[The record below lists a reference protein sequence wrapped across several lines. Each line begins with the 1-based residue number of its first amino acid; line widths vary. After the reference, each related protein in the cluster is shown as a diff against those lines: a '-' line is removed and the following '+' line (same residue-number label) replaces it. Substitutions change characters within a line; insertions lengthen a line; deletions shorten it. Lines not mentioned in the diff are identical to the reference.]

1 VSAGVVEPD
10 SDDQP
15 LWRKLFGPA
24 LMVAFLVFVFGW
36 FLPRLI
42 DYRAVLDT
50 LLDLAAGEFLV
61 LVALGTVRLAAEA
74 WIYVALIPGL
84 PLGKS
89 LQAFLAST
97 TVATFM
103 PYPADL
109 VVRFGMYRVWGI
121 DATAAGVGIMT
132 AGFWTIGVK
141 LVLPVLGLIVLV
153 VNGVASDD
161 VVTLAFLAI
170 GVLVAVFVVILA
182 AVRSEG
188 FVRWLGRA
196 AAGLWAW
203 LTGLFNR
210 PVDEDFTAV
219 TEEKFSEFR
228 AQTVDV
234 VRSGW
239 VPATAATVASQAIWY
254 VILVVS
260 LRFMGVPADAV
271 SLEAAF
277 VAFCLAQ
284 LASFFP
290 TPGGVG
296 ATEAVYVMVLTIP
309 TEGAFADEIAAA
321 AFLVRIFTWLLP
333 IIYGAPALL
342 LFNRKQKA
350 TAT

>member
-1 VSAGVVEPD
+1 MVEPD

-141 LVLPVLGLIVLV
+141 LVLPVLGLIVLI

-188 FVRWLGRA
+188 SSAGWAGPPQASGRGSPA
-196 AAGLWAW
+196 CS
-203 LTGLFNR
+203 TGPSTKTSPPSPKRSSPSSGHR
-210 PVDEDFTAV
+210 P
-219 TEEKFSEFR
+219 SMW
-228 AQTVDV
+228 
-234 VRSGW
+234 SG
-239 VPATAATVASQAIWY
+239 
-254 VILVVS
+254 
-260 LRFMGVPADAV
+260 RGG
-271 SLEAAF
+271 
-277 VAFCLAQ
+277 CRQ
-284 LASFFP
+284 LP
-290 TPGGVG
+290 P
-296 ATEAVYVMVLTIP
+296 P
-309 TEGAFADEIAAA
+309 
-321 AFLVRIFTWLLP
+321 
-333 IIYGAPALL
+333 
-342 LFNRKQKA
+342 
-350 TAT
+350 